1 MNATT
6 TLERPAATA
15 AAIDLRPELALAD
28 VIAEGVVDHLCGRP
42 RGENPYSPE
51 HAAEGYAAWAAGWN
65 SASALRYRVLEECL
79 RWRRAGHPIPFLEE
93 LGATR

>member
-1 MNATT
+1 MEAT
-6 TLERPAATA
+6 TLERPAATP
-15 AAIDLRPELALAD
+15 AAINLQPELALAD
-28 VIAEGVVDHLCGRP
+28 VIAEGALDHLCGRP

-51 HAAEGYAAWAAGWN
+51 HAAEGWAAWDAGWN
-65 SASALRYRVLEECL
+65 AATALRYRIPDESL